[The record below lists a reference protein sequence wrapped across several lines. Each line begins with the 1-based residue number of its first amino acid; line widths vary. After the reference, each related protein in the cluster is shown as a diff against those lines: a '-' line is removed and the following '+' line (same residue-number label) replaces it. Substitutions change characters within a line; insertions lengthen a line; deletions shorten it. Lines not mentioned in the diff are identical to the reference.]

1 MKSGDKGKE
10 EEGKRERWKE
20 KVEMR
25 EERYRGEMRGG
36 TLIGVPLI
44 NEKFNY
50 KKNLCYIRSTNHILN
65 FLIIRKITQKCKIQV
80 FSGV

>member
-1 MKSGDKGKE
+1 MGIREKRKKGRE
-10 EEGKRERWKE
+10 RDGKRRWRCGRRDIE
-20 KVEMR
+20 
-25 EERYRGEMRGG
+25 RGEMRGG
-36 TLIGVPLI
+36 TLISVLLI